1 MIWFIIFWATPFFL
15 CNYLDKK
22 YDITSLFILTV
33 QAHDEIKDEDVE
45 KFVQMLK
52 ISYYIPILNII
63 LMCAF
68 IEIANRLG

>member
-1 MIWFIIFWATPFFL
+1 MIWFIIFWATPYFL
-15 CNYLDKK
+15 CNYFDKK
-22 YDITSLFILTV
+22 YDITSLFRLTV
-33 QAHDEIKDEDVE
+33 QAHDEIKDKDIE